1 MDIQRFLFQ
10 NNPTK
15 FRVDP
20 AAVVVN
26 PISFGDCVV
35 WSPAADRFIKR
46 HVAGSALFFL
56 GVAMGRFP
64 VSSNLDH
71 TTTPNPADANVTV
84 FDRGTFFFNTTAA
97 ESYENGDPV
106 KLGADAQTIAL
117 ATQIT
122 DQAAIIGSIVKPED
136 SAATVGAAGVSVRV
150 NIMRRFPNFVVSVLD
165 AAVSANLPMPIN

>member
-20 AAVVVN
+20 AFPIVN
-26 PISFGDCVV
+26 PISFGDNVV

-46 HVAGSALFFL
+46 HVAGSALFYL

-64 VSSNLDH
+64 VNSNIDH
-71 TTTPNPADANVTV
+71 STTPQPADANVTV

-97 ESYENGDPV
+97 ETYENGDPL
-106 KLGADAQTIAL
+106 KLGADAQTMAL

-122 DQAAIIGSIVKPED
+122 DQAQIIAFVVKPED
-136 SAATVGAAGVSVRV
+136 SAATTGAAGVSIRA

-165 AAVSANLPMPIN
+165 AAVSANLPAQIN